1 LSLWGRSGQRPGV
14 YTNQAF
20 HKVQSEEG
28 GGGLASQVTPLGNS
42 ERTSGGRQDLSQD
55 EMLAGLMGHIAS
67 GGQEGT
73 LEMERMSLSDATAP
87 DVVGNLKPEVSEAEE
102 LTNQLGTGE
111 DLGLGSIHGSSSSD
125 DWNTMAEVES
135 CMGET
140 AATLWQSSSSS
151 GADGSTCST
160 PSEGG
165 EI

>member
-1 LSLWGRSGQRPGV
+1 MSLTLWYRMWQ
-14 YTNQAF
+14 
-20 HKVQSEEG
+20 
-28 GGGLASQVTPLGNS
+28 
-42 ERTSGGRQDLSQD
+42 
-55 EMLAGLMGHIAS
+55 IAN
-67 GGQEGT
+67 GGQEET
-73 LEMERMSLSDATAP
+73 LETEGISVTDATAP
-87 DVVGNLKPEVSEAEE
+87 DVVGNLKTEVSEAEE
-102 LTNQLGTGE
+102 PTNQLGTGE
-111 DLGLGSIHGSSSSD
+111 DLALGSMHGSSSSD